1 MSGWASFRRSEGLL
15 GLRLLRLL
23 RLPGRLRRSAPVLRP
38 VALHLCTSSTSG
50 GERPF
55 DTSASRPGSKA
66 LKMFDPEAASR
77 TIFMTGGAFTA
88 GARDFLG
95 KTSNPRL
102 EKPFEV
108 DAILAALMTA
118 TAS

>member
-15 GLRLLRLL
+15 GLRLLRL
-23 RLPGRLRRSAPVLRP
+23 PGRLRRSAPVLCP
-38 VALHLCTSSTSG
+38 VALHL
-50 GERPF
+50 
-55 DTSASRPGSKA
+55 SKA

-88 GARDFLG
+88 GARDFLE

-102 EKPFEV
+102 EEPFEV
-108 DAILAALMTA
+108 DAILAALMMA

>member
-1 MSGWASFRRSEGLL
+1 
-15 GLRLLRLL
+15 
-23 RLPGRLRRSAPVLRP
+23 
-38 VALHLCTSSTSG
+38 
-50 GERPF
+50 
-55 DTSASRPGSKA
+55 
-66 LKMFDPEAASR
+66 MFDPEAASR